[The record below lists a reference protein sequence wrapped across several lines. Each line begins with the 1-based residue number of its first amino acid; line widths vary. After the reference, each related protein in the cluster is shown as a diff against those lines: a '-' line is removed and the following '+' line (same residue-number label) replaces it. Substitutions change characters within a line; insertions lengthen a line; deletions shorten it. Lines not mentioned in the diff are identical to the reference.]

1 MGLFTPDRA
10 TQVRNGTVVPT
21 RAERLQCWAS
31 RDAYFACLDAASVLD
46 ANADPTAARRACPQE
61 TVAFERDCAA
71 KWVAYFRD
79 WRVMDAKRRAK
90 IEQLERE
97 GAVRM
102 DVKPEFGGE
111 SAKKP

>member
-10 TQVRNGTVVPT
+10 TQVRTGAVVPT

-31 RDAYFACLDAASVLD
+31 RDAYFACLDAHNITD
-46 ANADPTAARRACPQE
+46 ANADPAATKRACPQQTAE
-61 TVAFERDCAA
+61 FERDCAA
-71 KWVAYFRD
+71 KWVAYFKD

-97 GAVRM
+97 GAVKM
-102 DVKPEFGGE
+102 DVKPEFGIE
-111 SAKKP
+111 KKS